1 MGLELQQRAVEYNS
15 IIKEHNNIRE
25 GLFEMMPPLEIKTN
39 QPYTNG
45 FNGDDLDEEIL
56 TEEEIQQQQMKQQQE
71 AAKTLLNIFS
81 EDTAPE
87 VQPKKQTNA
96 DLLDGIFGESP
107 AGHVMTPVQQTGQID
122 LMSNNSDLLFSL
134 SGKI

>member
-1 MGLELQQRAVEYNS
+1 MPALE
-15 IIKEHNNIRE
+15 
-25 GLFEMMPPLEIKTN
+25 MKTN
-39 QPYTNG
+39 QAYTNG

-81 EDTAPE
+81 EDAAPE
-87 VQPKKQTNA
+87 AQPKKQTNV
-96 DLLDGIFGESP
+96 DLLDGIFGGENSASP
-107 AGHVMTPVQQTGQID
+107 VMSANPAPSAGQVD

-134 SGKI
+134 SGKNANISNKNISN